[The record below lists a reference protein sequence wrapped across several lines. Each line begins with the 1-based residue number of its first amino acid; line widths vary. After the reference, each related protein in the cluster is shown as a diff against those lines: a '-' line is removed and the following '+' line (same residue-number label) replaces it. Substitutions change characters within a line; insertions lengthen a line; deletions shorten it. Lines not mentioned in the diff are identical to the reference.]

1 MKGERIPR
9 PLPGALWGWLAAAG
23 LVLLA
28 PADSRAQRPLP
39 EPRISCYAGYLPR
52 EAPHGLEGVR
62 AAVRQALAGEDAAV
76 LRFLGERLAEVVGT
90 RADAALQVVEW
101 ARTAQGAELTLYL
114 GALREAEAVR
124 APAVVEQLVHMA
136 ETHPDAGH
144 RGLALVALETQHR
157 FEPAVLER
165 LLALAKQE
173 GLDVGLALQT
183 VKTLGRVM
191 EADFQK
197 TGRFEPSLGRLLEVA
212 LDSPEAKVR
221 SLALEMG
228 TYLDARVEGPS
239 LAQVMK
245 LHAEDTDAGV
255 REMAAL
261 LMSSGRDT
269 QAVLAAFRQSF
280 PKEKDRCVRWAILR
294 YAVRAGGAGA
304 LPLIED
310 FARQDARFRRDAQ
323 EFKALYGSGQ
333 VDFNRVWQGKGIHHR
348 C

>member
-9 PLPGALWGWLAAAG
+9 LLLGARWGWLAAAG
-23 LVLLA
+23 LFLGTPGDA
-28 PADSRAQRPLP
+28 WAQRPLP
-39 EPRISCYAGYLPR
+39 EPRISCYAGYLAR

-62 AAVRQALAGEDAAV
+62 AAVRQALGSGDEAV
-76 LRFLGERLAEVVGT
+76 LRFLGERLAEAVGT
-90 RADAALQVVEW
+90 KADAALQVVEW

-124 APAVVEQLVHMA
+124 TPAVVEQLVRMA
-136 ETHPDAGH
+136 ETHADAGH
-144 RGLALVALETQHR
+144 RGLALGALETQHR
-157 FEPAVLER
+157 LEPAVLER
-165 LLALAKQE
+165 LVALAKQD

-183 VKTLGRVM
+183 VKTIGRVM
-191 EADFQK
+191 ETDFRK
-197 TGRFEPSLGRLLEVA
+197 TGRLEPSMGRLLEVA

-221 SLALEMG
+221 SLAVEMG
-228 TYLDARVEGPS
+228 TYPDARVEGAS
-239 LAQVMK
+239 LARVMK
-245 LHAEDTDAGV
+245 LHAEDADAGV

-269 QAVLAAFRQSF
+269 QAVLEAFRQSF

-310 FARQDARFRRDAQ
+310 FARQDTRFQRDVR